1 MNTQKIF
8 NWVIGGIVVVLLFLL
23 VSSHTTSVSNQ
34 TKVGD
39 YKQSADNFG
48 GGLFAGLLDQLK
60 VDTKGE
66 LTLGGSVLATT
77 SSGTVTLVN
86 TDLLNNHSIAVTP
99 AIGTVTLTLP
109 TNANITAAN
118 SRFLLGASDTV
129 TKWVVNS
136 TTTSLTTLGIVRI
149 VGNTGVIVR
158 NVSTSTAADLIYAGQ
173 EARLDMRRS
182 ATSTDIYV
190 DVTIFH

>member
-23 VSSHTTSVSNQ
+23 VSSHTTSVPNQ

-48 GGLFAGLLDQLK
+48 GGLFAGLLDQLE